1 MNFLVVTDDDQWLN
15 AVKPWIAA
23 KAGAV
28 EHDFALCSLND
39 DALSYPHTPDVVVLM
54 SRRFAKPAEHH
65 QLQPLEHVP
74 FIYSSPASLD
84 DDIAPVLVDE
94 TSRPF
99 VNINLKRGLLAI
111 GRKQL
116 TLTDTELKIFRYL
129 YSQQGQPV
137 SKQEL
142 QHQILKR
149 EFGKFDRNLDMHV
162 ANIRKKLHQ
171 QGLPRTVI
179 LTVRGRGYS
188 YNPQIIAALQG
199 ESHHQ

>member
-1 MNFLVVTDDDQWLN
+1 MNFLVVTDDEQWLN

-23 KAGAV
+23 KAEAV

-39 DALSYPHTPDVVVLM
+39 EALNYPHTPDVVVLM
-54 SRRFAKPAEHH
+54 SRRFAKPAEHS

-84 DDIAPVLVDE
+84 ADIAPVLVDD

-99 VNINLKRGLLAI
+99 VSINLKRGLLAI

-116 TLTDTELKIFRYL
+116 TLTETELKIFRYL
-129 YSQQGQPV
+129 QLQNGQPV

-149 EFGKFDRNLDMHV
+149 DFGKFDRNLDMHV

-171 QGLPRTVI
+171 QGLPRALL

-188 YNPQIIAALQG
+188 YNPQLIASLQA
-199 ESHHQ
+199 ERNHQ

>member
-1 MNFLVVTDDDQWLN
+1 MNFLVVTDDEQWLN

-23 KAGAV
+23 KSDAV
-28 EHDFALCSLND
+28 EHDFALRSLND
-39 DALSYPHTPDVVVLM
+39 DTLSYPHTPDVVVLM
-54 SRRFAKPAEHH
+54 SRHFAKPAEHH
-65 QLQPLEHVP
+65 QLQLLEHVP

-84 DDIAPVLVDE
+84 ADIAPVLVDQ
-94 TSRPF
+94 SNPPF
-99 VNINLKRGLLAI
+99 VSINLKRGSLAI

-129 YSQQGQPV
+129 HLQQGQPV

-149 EFGKFDRNLDMHV
+149 DFGKFDRNLDMHV

-171 QGLPRTVI
+171 QGLPRSVI

-188 YNPQIIAALQG
+188 YNPQLIAALQTAT
-199 ESHHQ
+199 